1 MRAAGSI
8 LDVMNPVRNQASM
21 AHPNE
26 SLLGPEEAW
35 LVINVSR
42 SILHYL
48 DTKLPM
54 SSTDTGNV

>member
-1 MRAAGSI
+1 MRAVGSI
-8 LDVMNPVRNQASM
+8 LDVMNPLRNRASM

-26 SLLGPEEAW
+26 ELLGPEEAL

-48 DTKLPM
+48 DTKLPE
-54 SSTDTGNV
+54 SSAE